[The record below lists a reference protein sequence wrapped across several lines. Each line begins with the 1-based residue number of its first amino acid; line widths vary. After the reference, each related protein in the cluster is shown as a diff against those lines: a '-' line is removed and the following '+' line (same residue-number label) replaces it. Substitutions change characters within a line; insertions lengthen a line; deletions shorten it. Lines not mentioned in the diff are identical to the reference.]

1 MNQGDIYWHTY
12 KEPDKKRPV
21 VILTRAEAIPYLTA
35 STVAS
40 ITTTIRPIESHVILH
55 EDEGMPQPCA
65 VSLDNINT
73 IPKNKLGTY
82 ITHLSPERMREIR
95 AAMQFAFGFAAL
107 D

>member
-1 MNQGDIYWHTY
+1 MNQGDVYWHTY

-21 VILTRAEAIPYLTA
+21 VLLTRDEAIPYLT
-35 STVAS
+35 SITVAS
-40 ITTTIRPIESHVILH
+40 ITTTIRPIESHVILQE
-55 EDEGMPQPCA
+55 EDGMPQECA

-82 ITHLSPERMREIR
+82 LTHLSIDRMREIR
-95 AAMQFAFGFAAL
+95 AAIQFVFGFDAL